1 MKRSF
6 LKWFQSRGQKQQD
19 PSSYEGVVC
28 EPDACSVAS
37 QDVFKVISDGST
49 CRLRSFIKKN
59 REGLKKLDQL
69 NATPLHHAAGRGQ
82 LELMQMIMDDSSFEA
97 LNVADSS
104 GNTPLHWATKKQQT
118 ESVKLL
124 LSRGANPNILNSNM
138 VSPLH
143 WAVLY
148 LLNDLVKIFLECS
161 TTDVNLEGEGGNT
174 PILVACYKDNS
185 EALKLLI
192 ENGGDITKANNM
204 GCMPVHAAAF
214 SGSKLCLE
222 IIIKRGEELGY
233 SPENHIN
240 FTNNGKCSPL
250 HLAVQSRDLEMIKMC
265 IEYGAQ
271 IDLKQ
276 NDNCTALHFAAT
288 QGATE
293 ILKLMMSS
301 YTGEESIIDA
311 LDGNKETLL
320 HRAALFDHCELAEY
334 LISKGANIDSVDI
347 EGRTPLLLATSCASW
362 KTVNLLLSKGA
373 NVELKDLL
381 GRNFLHLTVLQ
392 PGGLQHLN
400 EDFLKMKHFE
410 DLINEE
416 DQEGCTPL
424 HYACKQGVPLSVNI
438 LLEMKVSVYSKSR
451 DKKSPLHFAASY
463 GRINTCL
470 RLLEAMEDTRL
481 LNEGDKKGM
490 TPLHLAAQNGHEKVV
505 QFLLKK
511 GALFLCDYK
520 GWTALH
526 HAAFGGYTHTMQIIL
541 NTNMKAT
548 DKVNDEG
555 NTALHLA
562 AREGHAKAVKLLLDD
577 NAKILLNRAEASFL
591 HEAIHNGRKDVVNAV
606 ILHKRWEESIITF
619 SHHSSINKCAI
630 LEMVEYLP
638 ECLKLVLDNCI
649 IESSDEKG
657 SKDFCIEYNFRYLQ
671 CPLKLK
677 KKFKENGE
685 IIYEPLLALNAMVR
699 HNRVE
704 LLSHPVCTEY
714 LLMKW
719 MAYGFRAHILNLAVY
734 SLGLIPL
741 TLLITNLE
749 PDVCF
754 NATLKYGPFDN
765 KDSNFIKVCMSLV
778 FIMSLFGI
786 CKEII
791 QLFQQKLNYL
801 LDYSNLLDWTIYTTS
816 IIFVSS
822 LFVMLPIRL
831 QWDCGAIAILLA
843 WTNFLLYLQRFEN
856 YGIYIVMFWE
866 ILRTLIR
873 IVIVFFFLML
883 AFGLSF
889 YVLLGSQQTYG
900 TPYLSVMQTFSMM
913 LGDNNYR
920 EAFLEPML
928 GDKLPFPFLS
938 FIILIIFSMLIP
950 ILLMNLLIGLAVGDI
965 AEVQKF
971 AAMKRIAMQVN
982 LHTNLEK
989 KLPYWFLSRVDQES
1003 IVVYPNRPR
1012 YCGFMTVF
1020 QYCFGWDNTAADTQ
1034 SADTTL
1040 ELEVLKQ
1047 KYRLKD
1053 IATLVEK
1060 QHHLLKLVAQKM
1072 EIMSEAEDE
1081 DPNDLFQNKFRK
1093 EQLEHKDSKWN
1104 TVLKAVKSKCA

>member
-1 MKRSF
+1 MKRSI
-6 LKWFQSRGQKQQD
+6 LKWFQSRDQKQQH
-19 PSSYEGVVC
+19 PTSYEGVVC
-28 EPDACSVAS
+28 EADACSVAS

-49 CRLRSFIKKN
+49 CRFRSFIKKN
-59 REGLKKLDQL
+59 REGLKKLDQQ

-97 LNVADSS
+97 LNVTDSS
-104 GNTPLHWATKKQQT
+104 GNTPLHWATKEQQT

-138 VSPLH
+138 ISPLH

-148 LLNDLVKIFLECS
+148 LFNDLVKIFLECS
-161 TTDVNLEGEGGNT
+161 TVDVNLEGEAGNT
-174 PILVACYKDNS
+174 PILVACYKDNA

-192 ENGGDITKANNM
+192 ENGGDIVRANNM

-233 SPENHIN
+233 SPAKHIN
-240 FTNNGKCSPL
+240 FTNNKKCSPL

-276 NDNCTALHFAAT
+276 SDNCTALHFAAT

-301 YTGEESIIDA
+301 YTGEDSIINA
-311 LDGNKETLL
+311 LDGSKETLL

-362 KTVNLLLSKGA
+362 KIMKHIEHLLS
-373 NVELKDLL
+373 
-381 GRNFLHLTVLQ
+381 
-392 PGGLQHLN
+392 
-400 EDFLKMKHFE
+400 
-410 DLINEE
+410 EE

-424 HYACKQGVPLSVNI
+424 HYASKQGIPLSVNI
-438 LLEMKVSVYSKSR
+438 LLEMNVSVFSKSR

-481 LNEGDKKGM
+481 
-490 TPLHLAAQNGHEKVV
+490 
-505 QFLLKK
+505 
-511 GALFLCDYK
+511 DYK

-526 HAAFGGYTHTMQIIL
+526 HAAFGGYTRTMQIIL
-541 NTNMKAT
+541 NTNMKIT

-562 AREGHAKAVKLLLDD
+562 AREGHAKAVMLLLDD
-577 NAKILLNRAEASFL
+577 NAKIVLNRAEASFL
-591 HEAIHNGRKDVVNAV
+591 HEAIHNGRKDVVNAT

-619 SHHSSINKCAI
+619 SHHSSTNKCAI
-630 LEMVEYLP
+630 IEMVEYLP

-649 IESSDEKG
+649 IESPDEKG

-677 KKFKENGE
+677 KKCKENEE
-685 IIYEPLLALNAMVR
+685 IAMVR

-704 LLSHPVCTEY
+704 LLSHPISTEY

-741 TLLITNLE
+741 TLLITHLE
-749 PDVCF
+749 PDVSF

-822 LFVMLPIRL
+822 LFVTLPIHL

-889 YVLLGSQQTYG
+889 YVLLGSQRTYG

-920 EAFLEPML
+920 DTFLEPML
-928 GDKLPFPFLS
+928 ADKLPFPLLS
-938 FIILIIFSMLIP
+938 FIILIIFSLLIP

-1012 YCGFMTVF
+1012 YCGFMSVF

-1060 QHHLLKLVAQKM
+1060 QHNLLKLVAQKM
-1072 EIMSEAEDE
+1072 EIISEAEDE
-1081 DPNDLFQNKFRK
+1081 DPSDLFQNKFRK
-1093 EQLEHKDSKWN
+1093 EQLEHKSSKWD

>member
-1 MKRSF
+1 MKRSI
-6 LKWFQSRGQKQQD
+6 LKWFQSRDQKQQH
-19 PSSYEGVVC
+19 PTSYEGVVC
-28 EPDACSVAS
+28 EADACSVAS

-49 CRLRSFIKKN
+49 CRFRSFIKKN
-59 REGLKKLDQL
+59 REGLKKLDQQ

-97 LNVADSS
+97 LNVTDSS
-104 GNTPLHWATKKQQT
+104 GNTPLHWATKEQQT

-138 VSPLH
+138 ISPLH

-148 LLNDLVKIFLECS
+148 LFNDLVKIFLECS
-161 TTDVNLEGEGGNT
+161 TVDVNLEGEAGNT
-174 PILVACYKDNS
+174 PILVACYKDNA

-192 ENGGDITKANNM
+192 ENGGDIVRANNM

-233 SPENHIN
+233 SPAKHIN
-240 FTNNGKCSPL
+240 FTNNKKCSPL

-276 NDNCTALHFAAT
+276 SDNCTALHFAAT

-301 YTGEESIIDA
+301 YTGEDSIINA
-311 LDGNKETLL
+311 LDGSKETLL

-362 KTVNLLLSKGA
+362 KIVNLLLSKGA

-400 EDFLKMKHFE
+400 EHFLKMKHIE
-410 DLINEE
+410 HLLSEE

-424 HYACKQGVPLSVNI
+424 HYASKQGIPLSVNI
-438 LLEMKVSVYSKSR
+438 LLEMNVSVFSKSR

-511 GALFLCDYK
+511 GAFFLCDYK

-526 HAAFGGYTHTMQIIL
+526 HAAFGGYTRTMQIIL
-541 NTNMKAT
+541 NTNMKIT

-562 AREGHAKAVKLLLDD
+562 AREGHAKAVMLLLDD
-577 NAKILLNRAEASFL
+577 NAKIVLNRAEASFL
-591 HEAIHNGRKDVVNAV
+591 HEAIHNGRKDVVNAT

-619 SHHSSINKCAI
+619 SHHSSTNKCAI
-630 LEMVEYLP
+630 IEMVEYLP
-638 ECLKLVLDNCI
+638 ECLKVSL
-649 IESSDEKG
+649 
-657 SKDFCIEYNFRYLQ
+657 YLASNVTF
-671 CPLKLK
+671 K
-677 KKFKENGE
+677 K
-685 IIYEPLLALNAMVR
+685 AMVR

-704 LLSHPVCTEY
+704 LLSHPISTEY

-741 TLLITNLE
+741 TLLITHLE
-749 PDVCF
+749 PDVSF

-822 LFVMLPIRL
+822 LFVTLPIHL

-889 YVLLGSQQTYG
+889 YVLLGSQRTYG

-920 EAFLEPML
+920 DTFLEPML
-928 GDKLPFPFLS
+928 ADKLPFPLLS
-938 FIILIIFSMLIP
+938 FIILIIFSLLIP

-1012 YCGFMTVF
+1012 YCGFMSVF

-1060 QHHLLKLVAQKM
+1060 QHNLLKLVAQKM
-1072 EIMSEAEDE
+1072 EIISEAEDE
-1081 DPNDLFQNKFRK
+1081 DPSDLFQNKFRK
-1093 EQLEHKDSKWN
+1093 EQLEHKSSKWD
-1104 TVLKAVKSKCA
+1104 TVLKAVKSKFITIYENVSNREICKRKS

>member
-1 MKRSF
+1 MKRWI
-6 LKWFQSRGQKQQD
+6 LKWFQSRDEKQRD
-19 PSSYEGVVC
+19 PSYDGVVC
-28 EPDACSVAS
+28 EADACSVAS

-49 CRLRSFIKKN
+49 SRLRSFIKKN
-59 REGLKKLDQL
+59 RNGLKKVDEL
-69 NATPLHHAAGRGQ
+69 NATPLHHAAGSGQ
-82 LELMQMIMDDSSFEA
+82 LELMQMVMDDSSVEA
-97 LNVADSS
+97 LNVTDSA

-138 VSPLH
+138 MSPLH
-143 WAVLY
+143 WAVQY
-148 LLNDLVKIFLECS
+148 LFNDLVKIFIENS

-174 PILVACYKDNS
+174 PVLVACYKDNP

-192 ENGGDITKANNM
+192 ENGGEICKANSM
-204 GCMPVHAAAF
+204 GCMPVHAAAC
-214 SGSKLCLE
+214 SGAKLCLE

-233 SPENHIN
+233 SPESHIN
-240 FTNNGKCSPL
+240 FTNNGKSSPL

-276 NDNCTALHFAAT
+276 NDKCTALHFAAT

-301 YTGEESIIDA
+301 YAGDEPIINA
-311 LDGNKETLL
+311 ADGNKETLL
-320 HRAALFDHCELAEY
+320 HRAALFDHYELAEY
-334 LISKGANIDSVDI
+334 LISKGANINNVDN

-362 KTVNLLLSKGA
+362 KIVNLLVSKGA
-373 NVELKDLL
+373 NLEIKDHL
-381 GRNFLHLTVLQ
+381 GRNFLHLTVLH

-400 EDFLKMKHFE
+400 EEFLKMKDIK
-410 DLINEE
+410 DLVTEE
-416 DQEGCTPL
+416 DHEGCTPL
-424 HYACKQGVPLSVNI
+424 HYACKQGVPLSVNV
-438 LLEMKVSVYSKSR
+438 LLEMNVSVYSKSR

-463 GRINTCL
+463 GRINTCHH
-470 RLLEAMEDTRL
+470 LLEAMEDTRL

-490 TPLHLAAQNGHEKVV
+490 TPLHLAAQNGHEKVA

-511 GALFLCDYK
+511 GALFLCDNR

-526 HAAFGGYTHTMQIIL
+526 HAAFGGYTRTMQVIL
-541 NTNMKAT
+541 DTNVKAT
-548 DKVNDEG
+548 DNVDEEG

-577 NAKILLNRAEASFL
+577 SAKILLNKAEASFL
-591 HEAIHNGRKDVVNAV
+591 HEAIHNGQKAVVSVV
-606 ILHKRWEESIITF
+606 ILHKRWEESVTTF
-619 SHHSSINKCAI
+619 SHHSSVNKCAI

-638 ECLKLVLDNCI
+638 ECLNLVLDNCI
-649 IESSDEKG
+649 IQSTDEKA
-657 SKDFCIEYNFRYLQ
+657 STDFYIEYNFRYLQ
-671 CPLKLK
+671 CPLKLTK
-677 KKFKENGE
+677 KSKEHDGVV
-685 IIYEPLLALNAMVR
+685 YEPLLALNAMVR

-719 MAYGFRAHILNLAVY
+719 MAYGFRAHLMNLAVY

-741 TLLITNLE
+741 TLLITSLE
-749 PDVCF
+749 PSVSF
-754 NATLKYGPFDN
+754 NATLKYGPFDK
-765 KDSNFIKVCMSLV
+765 KDSNFIKVCMCLV

-791 QLFQQKLNYL
+791 QLFQQKLKYL

-822 LFVMLPIRL
+822 LFVKLPVHL
-831 QWDCGAIAILLA
+831 QWDCGAIAILLS
-843 WTNFLLYLQRFEN
+843 WTNFLLYLQRFES
-856 YGIYIVMFWE
+856 YGIYVVMFWE

-873 IVIVFFFLML
+873 IVTVFFFLML

-913 LGDNNYR
+913 LGDVNYR
-920 EAFLEPML
+920 DAFLEPML
-928 GDKLPFPFLS
+928 TNKLPRPFLS
-938 FIILIIFSMLIP
+938 FIILIIFSLLIP

-1003 IVVYPNRPR
+1003 LILYPNKPR
-1012 YCGFMTVF
+1012 YCGFMSVF
-1020 QYCFGWDNTAADTQ
+1020 HYCFGWDSIAADTQ
-1034 SADTTL
+1034 SANTTL

-1053 IATLVEK
+1053 VASLVEK
-1060 QHHLLKLVAQKM
+1060 QYGLLKLVAQKL
-1072 EIMSEAEDE
+1072 EIISAAEDE
-1081 DPNDLFQNKFRK
+1081 DLNDIFQHNFRK
-1093 EQLEHKDSKWN
+1093 EQFERNNSKWD
-1104 TVLKAVKSKCA
+1104 TVLEAVKSKCT

>member
-1 MKRSF
+1 MM
-6 LKWFQSRGQKQQD
+6 L
-19 PSSYEGVVC
+19 
-28 EPDACSVAS
+28 
-37 QDVFKVISDGST
+37 KVIYD
-49 CRLRSFIKKN
+49 CVKQHL
-59 REGLKKLDQL
+59 L
-69 NATPLHHAAGRGQ
+69 NFPVFG
-82 LELMQMIMDDSSFEA
+82 IA
-97 LNVADSS
+97 LNVTDSS
-104 GNTPLHWATKKQQT
+104 GNTPLHWATKEQQT

-138 VSPLH
+138 ISPLH

-148 LLNDLVKIFLECS
+148 LFNDLVKIFLECS
-161 TTDVNLEGEGGNT
+161 TVDVNLEGEAGNT
-174 PILVACYKDNS
+174 PILVACYKDNA

-192 ENGGDITKANNM
+192 ENGGDIVRANNM

-233 SPENHIN
+233 SPAKHIN
-240 FTNNGKCSPL
+240 FTNNKKCSPL

-276 NDNCTALHFAAT
+276 SDNCTALHFAAT

-301 YTGEESIIDA
+301 YTGEDSIINA
-311 LDGNKETLL
+311 LDGSKETLL

-362 KTVNLLLSKGA
+362 KIVNLLLSKGA

-400 EDFLKMKHFE
+400 EHFLKMKHIE
-410 DLINEE
+410 HLLSEE

-424 HYACKQGVPLSVNI
+424 HYASKQGIPLSVNI
-438 LLEMKVSVYSKSR
+438 LLEMNVSVFSKSR

-511 GALFLCDYK
+511 GAFFLCDYK

-526 HAAFGGYTHTMQIIL
+526 HAAFGGYTRTMQIIL
-541 NTNMKAT
+541 NTNMKIT

-562 AREGHAKAVKLLLDD
+562 AREGHAKAVMLLLDD
-577 NAKILLNRAEASFL
+577 NAKIVLNRAEASFL
-591 HEAIHNGRKDVVNAV
+591 HEAIHNGRKDVVNAT

-619 SHHSSINKCAI
+619 SHHSSTNKCAI
-630 LEMVEYLP
+630 IEMVEYLP
-638 ECLKLVLDNCI
+638 ECLKVSLYLASNVTF
-649 IESSDEKG
+649 K
-657 SKDFCIEYNFRYLQ
+657 KIEYNFRYLQ

-677 KKFKENGE
+677 KKCKENEE
-685 IIYEPLLALNAMVR
+685 IVYEPLVALNVKNAIIYIMKVIL
-699 HNRVE
+699 NAI
-704 LLSHPVCTEY
+704 LLY
-714 LLMKW
+714 R

-741 TLLITNLE
+741 TLLITHLE
-749 PDVCF
+749 PDVSF

-822 LFVMLPIRL
+822 LFVTLPIHL

-889 YVLLGSQQTYG
+889 YVLLGSQRTYG

-920 EAFLEPML
+920 DTFLEPML
-928 GDKLPFPFLS
+928 ADKLPFPLLS
-938 FIILIIFSMLIP
+938 FIILIIFSLLIP

-1012 YCGFMTVF
+1012 YCGFMVT
-1020 QYCFGWDNTAADTQ
+1020 ADTQ

-1060 QHHLLKLVAQKM
+1060 QHNLLKLVAQKM
-1072 EIMSEAEDE
+1072 EIISEAEDE
-1081 DPNDLFQNKFRK
+1081 DPSDLFQNKFRK
-1093 EQLEHKDSKWN
+1093 EQLEHKSSKWD